1 LLIINATQMSSANR
15 GNKFTR
21 IFLFIGAIL
30 LAINIIGC
38 GKSSSTNASGLN
50 IEYEVL
56 NLCPDI
62 GPFYLYVNN
71 VKANSSPYIFAAT
84 PAYFYVS
91 SIAVPYQIRTALVP
105 GTTVLSRSDVLNSNV
120 KYSLFVVGD
129 MVNKSEK
136 TIFTIDTASAPAS
149 GRGKVRFIDASPTG
163 TTGLDVYA
171 NGTAAFTKVVYPT
184 VSDFI
189 ELPVG
194 NYDFQINTTG
204 SSSVLKTLSSVTI
217 QDGRIYT
224 IYAYGYT
231 SRIDT
236 AAFNASYI
244 VNK

>member
-1 LLIINATQMSSANR
+1 MTLANR
-15 GNKFTR
+15 HSTFTKS
-21 IFLFIGAIL
+21 FLFIGIVL
-30 LAINIIGC
+30 LALNIAGC
-38 GKSSSTNASGLN
+38 GKSNSTSATGLN

-56 NLCPDI
+56 NLSPDI
-62 GPFYLYVNN
+62 GPFNLYINN
-71 VKANSSPYIFAAT
+71 ARANSTPYIFAAI
-84 PAYFYVS
+84 PSYFSVS
-91 SIAVPYQIRTALVP
+91 SIAVPYQIRTALTP
-105 GTTVLSRSDVLNSNV
+105 GTTVLSRSDVLHSNV

-129 MVNKSEK
+129 IANKSEQ

-163 TTGLDVYA
+163 TAGLDLFA
-171 NGTAAFTKVVYPT
+171 NGTAVFTKVVYPKVT
-184 VSDFI
+184 TFR

-194 NYDFQINTTG
+194 NYDFQINTNG

-236 AAFNASYI
+236 ALFNAGVI
-244 VNK
+244 TNK